1 MILDLSYKKNNI
13 YNNLSKKSWRN
24 NMIWNENAECM
35 ENEEKEE
42 MQLALLQQQVKRVY
56 ENVPFYRKKFDDAGF
71 HPDDL
76 KTLKDIEKIPFTT
89 KDDLRTAYPFGLF
102 AVPDDE
108 IIEIHSTSGTTG
120 TPVVSGY
127 TQKDIDI
134 WGECIARAIAM
145 AGGDKNSRIQNSYGY
160 GLFTG
165 GFGIDHGA
173 KYMGATVIPMS
184 AGNTARQL
192 KIMEDFQSDILT
204 CTPSYAM
211 YLAESL
217 EKEGF
222 TADKISLKSGIFGAE
237 MWTEEMRHSLE
248 EKLGITAHNIYG
260 LTELMGPG
268 VATECKEQTGLH
280 IQEDHFYPEI
290 IDSDTGEV
298 LEDGE
303 KGELVLTNLTR
314 EGMPVIRFRTKDI
327 TALRKEKCACGRTTV
342 RMDRITGRSDDML
355 KIKGVMV
362 YPSQIEA
369 AILQIE
375 GLTANYQIHVSRP
388 KILDEIE
395 VKVETSP
402 ELFSDEM
409 KKIEQF
415 ENKIARNIQSAIGI
429 SVDVTL
435 VEPESL
441 PRSEGKAIRVID
453 ERNFN

>member
-1 MILDLSYKKNNI
+1 MT
-13 YNNLSKKSWRN
+13 
-24 NMIWNENAECM
+24 
-35 ENEEKEE
+35 
-42 MQLALLQQQVKRVY
+42 LAKYHL
-56 ENVPFYRKKFDDAGF
+56 
-71 HPDDL
+71 
-76 KTLKDIEKIPFTT
+76 
-89 KDDLRTAYPFGLF
+89 
-102 AVPDDE
+102 
-108 IIEIHSTSGTTG
+108 GTTG

-134 WGECIARAIAM
+134 WGECTARAIAM
-145 AGGDKNSRIQNSYGY
+145 AGGDKNSKIQNSYGY

-173 KYMGATVIPMS
+173 KAMGATVIPMS
-184 AGNTARQL
+184 SGNTARQL

-222 TADKISLKSGIFGAE
+222 NAESISLHAGIFGAE

-268 VATECKEQTGLH
+268 VSTECEYQTGLH

-290 IDSDTGEV
+290 IDS
-298 LEDGE
+298 
-303 KGELVLTNLTR
+303 
-314 EGMPVIRFRTKDI
+314 IRFRTKDI
-327 TALRKEKCACGRTTV
+327 TALRRDKCPCGRTTV

-388 KILDEIE
+388 KTLDEIE

-402 ELFSDEM
+402 EVFSDEM
-409 KKIEQF
+409 KKIEEF
-415 ENKIARNIQSAIGI
+415 ERRIAKKIQSAIGI

-453 ERNFN
+453 ERNFD

>member
-1 MILDLSYKKNNI
+1 
-13 YNNLSKKSWRN
+13 
-24 NMIWNENAECM
+24 MIWNENAECM
-35 ENEEKEE
+35 DKQEKEE
-42 MQLALLQQQVKRVY
+42 MQLALLQKQVKRVY
-56 ENVPFYRKKFDDAGF
+56 ENVPFYRKKFDEAGF
-71 HPDDL
+71 KPEDL
-76 KTLKDIEKIPFTT
+76 KTLDDVAKIPFTT
-89 KDDLRTAYPFGLF
+89 KDDLRQAYPFGLF
-102 AVPDDE
+102 AVPEEE

-134 WGECIARAIAM
+134 WGECTARAIGM
-145 AGGDKNSRIQNSYGY
+145 ADGDRNSKIHNSYGY

-173 KYMGATVIPMS
+173 KTMGATVIPMS
-184 AGNTARQL
+184 AGNTSRQL

-204 CTPSYAM
+204 CTPSYGM

-222 TADKISLKSGIFGAE
+222 GPEDISLHSGIFGAE
-237 MWTEEMRHSLE
+237 MWTEEMRCSLE

-260 LTELMGPG
+260 LTEIIGPG
-268 VATECKEQTGLH
+268 VATECKEQAGLH
-280 IQEDHFYPEI
+280 IQEDHFYAEI
-290 IDSDTGEV
+290 VDPDT
-298 LEDGE
+298 LENLEEG
-303 KGELVLTNLTR
+303 KTGELVLTTLTR

-327 TALRKEKCACGRTTV
+327 TALRREKCTCGRTTT
-342 RMDRITGRSDDML
+342 RMDRITGRTDDML

-388 KILDEIE
+388 KYLDEIE
-395 VKVETSP
+395 IKVETSQ
-402 ELFSDEM
+402 EVFSDEM
-409 KKIEQF
+409 KKIEEF
-415 ENKIARNIQSAIGI
+415 ENKIARKIQSTIGI

-453 ERNFN
+453 ERNFD

>member
-1 MILDLSYKKNNI
+1 
-13 YNNLSKKSWRN
+13 
-24 NMIWNENAECM
+24 MIWNENAECM
-35 ENEEKEE
+35 DRQEKEE
-42 MQLALLQQQVKRVY
+42 MQLALLQKQVKRVY
-56 ENVPFYRKKFDDAGF
+56 EKVPFYKEKFDEAGF

-76 KTLKDIEKIPFTT
+76 KTLEDIRKIPFTT
-89 KDDLRTAYPFGLF
+89 KADLRDAYPFGLF
-102 AVPDDE
+102 AVDDDE

-134 WGECIARAIAM
+134 WGECTARAIAM
-145 AGGDKNSRIQNSYGY
+145 AGGDKNSKIQNSYGY

-173 KYMGATVIPMS
+173 KYIGATVIPMS

-192 KIMEDFQSDILT
+192 KIMEDFKSDILT

-217 EKEGF
+217 EKEGY
-222 TADKISLKSGIFGAE
+222 TAEDISLKGGIFGAE
-237 MWTEEMRHSLE
+237 MWTEEMRKSLE

-268 VATECKEQTGLH
+268 VAAECKYQTGLH

-290 IDSDTGEV
+290 IDSETGEV
-298 LEDGE
+298 LGDDKE
-303 KGELVLTNLTR
+303 GELVLTNLTR

-327 TALRKEKCACGRTTV
+327 TTLRRDECPCGRTTV

-362 YPSQIEA
+362 YPYQIET

-388 KILDEIE
+388 HTLDEVEI
-395 VKVETSP
+395 KVETSP
-402 ELFSDEM
+402 EVFSDEM

-415 ENKIARNIQSAIGI
+415 ERMVARKIQSAIGI

-453 ERNFN
+453 DRNFD

>member
-1 MILDLSYKKNNI
+1 
-13 YNNLSKKSWRN
+13 
-24 NMIWNENAECM
+24 MIWNENAECM
-35 ENEEKEE
+35 GRQEKEE
-42 MQLALLQQQVKRVY
+42 MQLALLQKQVKRVY
-56 ENVPFYRKKFDDAGF
+56 EKVPFYKEKFDEAGF

-76 KTLKDIEKIPFTT
+76 KTLEDIRKIPFTT
-89 KDDLRTAYPFGLF
+89 KADLRDAYPFGLF
-102 AVPDDE
+102 AVDDDE

-134 WGECIARAIAM
+134 WGECTARAIAM
-145 AGGDKNSRIQNSYGY
+145 AGGDKNSKIQNSYGY

-192 KIMEDFQSDILT
+192 KIMEDFKSDILT

-217 EKEGF
+217 EKEGY
-222 TADKISLKSGIFGAE
+222 TAEDISLKGGIFGAE
-237 MWTEEMRHSLE
+237 MWTEEMRKSLE

-268 VATECKEQTGLH
+268 VAAECKYQTGLH

-290 IDSDTGEV
+290 IDSETGEV
-298 LEDGE
+298 LGDDKE
-303 KGELVLTNLTR
+303 GELVLTNLTR

-327 TALRKEKCACGRTTV
+327 TTLRRDECPCGRTTV

-362 YPSQIEA
+362 YPYQIET

-388 KILDEIE
+388 HTLDEVEI
-395 VKVETSP
+395 KVETSP
-402 ELFSDEM
+402 EVFSDEM

-415 ENKIARNIQSAIGI
+415 ERMVARKIQSAIGI

-453 ERNFN
+453 DRNFD

>member
-1 MILDLSYKKNNI
+1 
-13 YNNLSKKSWRN
+13 
-24 NMIWNENAECM
+24 MIWNENAECM
-35 ENEEKEE
+35 GRQEKEE
-42 MQLALLQQQVKRVY
+42 MQLALLQKQVKRVY
-56 ENVPFYRKKFDDAGF
+56 EKVPFYKEKFDEAGF

-76 KTLKDIEKIPFTT
+76 KTLEDIRKIPFTT
-89 KDDLRTAYPFGLF
+89 KADLRDAYPFGLF
-102 AVPDDE
+102 AVDDDE

-134 WGECIARAIAM
+134 WGECTARAIAM
-145 AGGDKNSRIQNSYGY
+145 AGGDKNSKIQNSYGY

-192 KIMEDFQSDILT
+192 KIMEDFKSDILT

-217 EKEGF
+217 EKEGY
-222 TADKISLKSGIFGAE
+222 TAEDISLKGGIFGAE
-237 MWTEEMRHSLE
+237 MWTEEMRKSLE

-268 VATECKEQTGLH
+268 VAAECKYQTGLH

-290 IDSDTGEV
+290 IDSETGEV
-298 LEDGE
+298 LGDDKE
-303 KGELVLTNLTR
+303 GELVLTNLTR

-327 TALRKEKCACGRTTV
+327 TTLRRDECPCGRTTV

-362 YPSQIEA
+362 YPYQIET

-388 KILDEIE
+388 HTLDEVEI
-395 VKVETSP
+395 KVETSP
-402 ELFSDEM
+402 EVFSDEM

-415 ENKIARNIQSAIGI
+415 ERMVARKIQSVIGI

-453 ERNFN
+453 DRNFD

>member
-1 MILDLSYKKNNI
+1 
-13 YNNLSKKSWRN
+13 
-24 NMIWNENAECM
+24 MIWNENAECM
-35 ENEEKEE
+35 GRQEKEE
-42 MQLALLQQQVKRVY
+42 MQLALLQKQVKRVY
-56 ENVPFYRKKFDDAGF
+56 EKVPFYKEKFDEAGF

-76 KTLKDIEKIPFTT
+76 KTLEDIRKIPFTT
-89 KDDLRTAYPFGLF
+89 KADLRDAYPFGLF
-102 AVPDDE
+102 AVDDDE

-134 WGECIARAIAM
+134 WGECTARAIAM
-145 AGGDKNSRIQNSYGY
+145 AGGDKNSKIQNSSGY

-192 KIMEDFQSDILT
+192 KIMEDFKSDILT

-217 EKEGF
+217 EKEGY
-222 TADKISLKSGIFGAE
+222 TAEDISLKGGIFGAE
-237 MWTEEMRHSLE
+237 MWTEEMRKSLE

-268 VATECKEQTGLH
+268 VAAECKYQTGLH

-290 IDSDTGEV
+290 IDSETGEV
-298 LEDGE
+298 LGDDKE
-303 KGELVLTNLTR
+303 GELVLTNLTR

-327 TALRKEKCACGRTTV
+327 TTLRRDECPCGRTTV

-362 YPSQIEA
+362 YPYQIET

-388 KILDEIE
+388 HTLDEVEI
-395 VKVETSP
+395 KVETSP
-402 ELFSDEM
+402 EVFSDEM

-415 ENKIARNIQSAIGI
+415 ERMVARKIQSAIGI

-441 PRSEGKAIRVID
+441 PRSEGRAIRVID
-453 ERNFN
+453 DRNFD

>member
-1 MILDLSYKKNNI
+1 MNH
-13 YNNLSKKSWRN
+13 WRN
-24 NMIWNENAECM
+24 YMIWNENAECM
-35 ENEEKEE
+35 DRQEKEE
-42 MQLALLQQQVKRVY
+42 MQLALLQKQVKRVY
-56 ENVPFYRKKFDDAGF
+56 EKVPFYKEKFDEAGF

-76 KTLKDIEKIPFTT
+76 KTLEDIRKIPFTT
-89 KDDLRTAYPFGLF
+89 KADLRDAYPFGLF
-102 AVPDDE
+102 AVDDDE

-134 WGECIARAIAM
+134 WGECTARAIAM
-145 AGGDKNSRIQNSYGY
+145 AGGDKNSKIQNSYGY

-173 KYMGATVIPMS
+173 KYIGATVIPMS

-192 KIMEDFQSDILT
+192 KIMEDFKSDILT

-217 EKEGF
+217 EKEGY
-222 TADKISLKSGIFGAE
+222 TAEDISLKGGIFGAE
-237 MWTEEMRHSLE
+237 MWTEEMRKSLE

-268 VATECKEQTGLH
+268 VAAECKYQTGLH

-290 IDSDTGEV
+290 IDSETGEV
-298 LEDGE
+298 LGDDKE
-303 KGELVLTNLTR
+303 GELVLTNLTR

-327 TALRKEKCACGRTTV
+327 TTLRRDECPCGRTTV

-362 YPSQIEA
+362 YPYQIET

-388 KILDEIE
+388 HTLDEVEI
-395 VKVETSP
+395 KVETSP
-402 ELFSDEM
+402 EVFSDEM

-415 ENKIARNIQSAIGI
+415 ERMVARKIQSAIGI

-453 ERNFN
+453 DRNFD

>member
-1 MILDLSYKKNNI
+1 
-13 YNNLSKKSWRN
+13 
-24 NMIWNENAECM
+24 MIWNQEAECM
-35 ENEEKEE
+35 GKEEREE
-42 MQLALLQQQVKRVY
+42 MQLALLQKQVKRVY
-56 ENVPFYRKKFDDAGF
+56 ENVPFYKKKFDDVGF

-76 KTLKDIEKIPFTT
+76 KTLDDISKIPFTT
-89 KDDLRTAYPFGLF
+89 KDDLRQAYPFGLF

-127 TQKDIDI
+127 TKKDIDI
-134 WGECIARAIAM
+134 WGECTARAIAM
-145 AGGDKNSRIQNSYGY
+145 AGGDKNSKIQNSYGY

-173 KYMGATVIPMS
+173 KAMGATVIPMS
-184 AGNTARQL
+184 SGNTARQL

-217 EKEGF
+217 EKEGYK
-222 TADKISLKSGIFGAE
+222 AEDISLKGGIFGAE
-237 MWTEEMRHSLE
+237 MWTEEMRNSLQ

-268 VATECKEQTGLH
+268 VATECKYQTGLH

-298 LEDGE
+298 LGDDQ

-327 TALRKEKCACGRTTV
+327 TTLRRDECPCGRTTV

-369 AILQIE
+369 AILQVK

-388 KILDEIE
+388 HTLDEIE
-395 VKVETSP
+395 VKVEASP
-402 ELFSDEM
+402 DVFSDEM
-409 KKIEQF
+409 KKIEEF
-415 ENKIARNIQSAIGI
+415 ERRVAKKIQSKIGI

-435 VEPESL
+435 VEPELL

-453 ERNFN
+453 ERNFD

>member
-1 MILDLSYKKNNI
+1 MF
-13 YNNLSKKSWRN
+13 
-24 NMIWNENAECM
+24 WNEEAECM
-35 ENEEKEE
+35 GKEEKEA
-42 MQLALLQQQVKRVY
+42 MQLALLQKQVKRVY
-56 ENVPFYRKKFDDAGF
+56 ENVPFYKKKFDDAGF
-71 HPDDL
+71 KPEDL
-76 KTLKDIEKIPFTT
+76 KTLEDISKIPFTT
-89 KDDLRTAYPFGLF
+89 KADLREAYPFGLF

-108 IIEIHSTSGTTG
+108 IVEIHSTSGTTG

-127 TQKDIDI
+127 TKNDIAI
-134 WGECIARAIAM
+134 WGECTARAISM

-173 KYMGATVIPMS
+173 KVMGATVIPMS
-184 AGNTARQL
+184 SGNTARQL

-217 EKEGF
+217 EKQGF
-222 TADKISLKSGIFGAE
+222 TPDKISLRGGIFGAE
-237 MWTEEMRHSLE
+237 MWTEEMRKSLE
-248 EKLGITAHNIYG
+248 EKLGISAHNIYG

-268 VATECKEQTGLH
+268 VAAECKYQTGLH

-290 IDSDTGEV
+290 IDSETGEV
-298 LEDGE
+298 LEDGQ

-327 TALRKEKCACGRTTV
+327 TTLRRDECPCGRTTV

-369 AILQIE
+369 ALLQIE

-388 KILDEIE
+388 HTLDEIE
-395 VKVETSP
+395 VKVESSP
-402 ELFSDEM
+402 EIFSDEM
-409 KKIEQF
+409 KKIEEF
-415 ENKIARNIQSAIGI
+415 ERKVARKIQSVIGI

-453 ERNFN
+453 ERNFD

>member
-1 MILDLSYKKNNI
+1 
-13 YNNLSKKSWRN
+13 
-24 NMIWNENAECM
+24 MIWNEEAECM
-35 ENEEKEE
+35 SKEDKEE
-42 MQLALLQQQVKRVY
+42 MQLSLLKKQVKRVY
-56 ENVPFYRKKFDDAGF
+56 ENVPFYKKKFDEAGF
-71 HPDDL
+71 KPEDL
-76 KTLKDIEKIPFTT
+76 KTLDDISKIPFTT
-89 KDDLRTAYPFGLF
+89 KDDLREAYPFGLF
-102 AVPDDE
+102 AVPQDD

-134 WGECIARAIAM
+134 WGECTARAIAM
-145 AGGDKNSRIQNSYGY
+145 ADGGKHSKIHNSYGY

-173 KYMGATVIPMS
+173 KKMGAVVIPMS

-192 KIMEDFQSDILT
+192 KIMQDFQSDILT

-217 EKEGF
+217 EKEGLSP
-222 TADKISLKSGIFGAE
+222 DEISLHAGIFGAE
-237 MWTEEMRHSLE
+237 MWTEEMRESLE

-260 LTELMGPG
+260 LTEIIGPG
-268 VATECKEQTGLH
+268 VATECADQTGLH
-280 IQEDHFYPEI
+280 IQEDHFLAEI
-290 IDSDTGEV
+290 IDPSTLEK

-303 KGELVLTNLTR
+303 TGELVLTTLTR

-327 TALRKEKCACGRTTV
+327 TALRRETCSCGRTTA
-342 RMDRITGRSDDML
+342 RMERITGRSDDML

-388 KILDEIE
+388 KYLDEIE

-409 KKIEQF
+409 REIEQF
-415 ENKIARNIQSAIGI
+415 ESKIARKIQNAIGI

-453 ERNFN
+453 ERNFD

>member
-1 MILDLSYKKNNI
+1 
-13 YNNLSKKSWRN
+13 
-24 NMIWNENAECM
+24 MIWNQEAECM
-35 ENEEKEE
+35 GKEEREE
-42 MQLALLQQQVKRVY
+42 MQLALLQKQVKRVY
-56 ENVPFYRKKFDDAGF
+56 ENVPFYKKKFDDAGF

-76 KTLKDIEKIPFTT
+76 KTLDDISKIPFTT
-89 KDDLRTAYPFGLF
+89 KDDLRQAYPFGLF

-127 TQKDIDI
+127 TKKDIDI
-134 WGECIARAIAM
+134 WGECTARAIAM
-145 AGGDKNSRIQNSYGY
+145 AGGDKNSKIQNSYGY

-165 GFGIDHGA
+165 G
-173 KYMGATVIPMS
+173 
-184 AGNTARQL
+184 L
-192 KIMEDFQSDILT
+192 
-204 CTPSYAM
+204 M

-217 EKEGF
+217 EKEGYK
-222 TADKISLKSGIFGAE
+222 AEDISLKGGIFGAE
-237 MWTEEMRHSLE
+237 MWTEEMRNSLQ

-268 VATECKEQTGLH
+268 VATECKYQTGLH

-298 LEDGE
+298 LGDDQ

-327 TALRKEKCACGRTTV
+327 TTLRRDECPCGRTTV

-369 AILQIE
+369 AILQVE

-388 KILDEIE
+388 HTLDEIE
-395 VKVETSP
+395 VKVEASP
-402 ELFSDEM
+402 DVFSDEM
-409 KKIEQF
+409 KKIEEF
-415 ENKIARNIQSAIGI
+415 ERRVAKKIQSKIGI

-453 ERNFN
+453 ERNFD

>member
-1 MILDLSYKKNNI
+1 MF
-13 YNNLSKKSWRN
+13 
-24 NMIWNENAECM
+24 WNEEAECM
-35 ENEEKEE
+35 SKEEKEA
-42 MQLALLQQQVKRVY
+42 MQLALLQKQVKRVY
-56 ENVPFYRKKFDDAGF
+56 ENVPFYKKKFDDAGF
-71 HPDDL
+71 KPEDL
-76 KTLKDIEKIPFTT
+76 KTLEDISKIPFTT
-89 KDDLRTAYPFGLF
+89 KADLREAYPFGLF

-108 IIEIHSTSGTTG
+108 IVEIHSTSGTTG

-127 TQKDIDI
+127 TKNDIAV
-134 WGECIARAIAM
+134 WGECTARAISM

-173 KYMGATVIPMS
+173 KVMGATVIPMS
-184 AGNTARQL
+184 SGNTARQL

-217 EKEGF
+217 EKQGF
-222 TADKISLKSGIFGAE
+222 TPDKISLRGGIFGAE
-237 MWTEEMRHSLE
+237 MWTEEMRKSLE
-248 EKLGITAHNIYG
+248 EKLGISAHNIYG

-268 VATECKEQTGLH
+268 VAAECKYQTGLH

-290 IDSDTGEV
+290 IDSETGEV
-298 LEDGE
+298 LEDGQ

-327 TALRKEKCACGRTTV
+327 TTLRRDTCPCGRTTV

-388 KILDEIE
+388 HTLDEIE
-395 VKVETSP
+395 VKVEASP
-402 ELFSDEM
+402 EIFSDEM

-415 ENKIARNIQSAIGI
+415 ERKVARKIQSTIGI

-453 ERNFN
+453 ERNFD

>member
-1 MILDLSYKKNNI
+1 
-13 YNNLSKKSWRN
+13 
-24 NMIWNENAECM
+24 MIWNENAECM
-35 ENEEKEE
+35 DRQEKEE
-42 MQLALLQQQVKRVY
+42 MQLALLQKQVKRVY
-56 ENVPFYRKKFDDAGF
+56 EKVPFYKEKFDEAGF

-76 KTLKDIEKIPFTT
+76 KTLEDIRKIPFTT
-89 KDDLRTAYPFGLF
+89 KADLRDAYPFGLF
-102 AVPDDE
+102 AVDDDE

-134 WGECIARAIAM
+134 WGECTARAIAM
-145 AGGDKNSRIQNSYGY
+145 AGGDKNSKIQNSYGY

-192 KIMEDFQSDILT
+192 KIMEDFKSDILT

-217 EKEGF
+217 EKEGY
-222 TADKISLKSGIFGAE
+222 TAEDISLKGGIFGAE
-237 MWTEEMRHSLE
+237 MWTEEMRKCLE

-268 VATECKEQTGLH
+268 VAAECKYQTGLH

-290 IDSDTGEV
+290 IDSETGEV
-298 LEDGE
+298 LGDDKE
-303 KGELVLTNLTR
+303 GELVLTNLTR

-327 TALRKEKCACGRTTV
+327 TTLRRDECPCGRTTV

-362 YPSQIEA
+362 YPYQIET

-388 KILDEIE
+388 HTLDEVEI
-395 VKVETSP
+395 KVETSP
-402 ELFSDEM
+402 EVFSDEM

-415 ENKIARNIQSAIGI
+415 ERMVARKIQSAIGI

-453 ERNFN
+453 DRNFD

>member
-1 MILDLSYKKNNI
+1 
-13 YNNLSKKSWRN
+13 
-24 NMIWNENAECM
+24 MIWNEKAECM
-35 ENEEKEE
+35 SKEEKEE

-56 ENVPFYRKKFDDAGF
+56 EKVPFYKKKFDEAGF

-76 KTLKDIEKIPFTT
+76 KTLDDVSKIPFTT
-89 KDDLRTAYPFGLF
+89 KDDLRQAYPFGLF
-102 AVPDDE
+102 AVHEDD

-134 WGECIARAIAM
+134 WGECTARAIAM
-145 AGGDKNSRIQNSYGY
+145 AGGGKHSKIQNSYGY

-173 KYMGATVIPMS
+173 KAMGAVVIPMS

-222 TADKISLKSGIFGAE
+222 GPDDISLHAGIFGAE
-237 MWTEEMRHSLE
+237 MWTEEMRQSLE

-260 LTELMGPG
+260 LTEIIGPG
-268 VATECKEQTGLH
+268 VAAECDGQCGLH
-280 IQEDHFYPEI
+280 IQEDHFFAEI
-290 IDSDTGEV
+290 VDPKTLEQV
-298 LEDGE
+298 EDGE
-303 KGELVLTNLTR
+303 TGELVLTTLTR
-314 EGMPVIRFRTKDI
+314 EGMPVIRFRTKDV
-327 TALRKEKCACGRTTV
+327 TALNREPCECGRTTV
-342 RMDRITGRSDDML
+342 RMERITGRTDDML

-388 KILDEIE
+388 HVLDEIE

-402 ELFSDEM
+402 EVFSDEM
-409 KKIEQF
+409 KKIEEF
-415 ENKIARNIQSAIGI
+415 ERMIARKIQSTIGI

-453 ERNFN
+453 ERNFD

>member
-1 MILDLSYKKNNI
+1 
-13 YNNLSKKSWRN
+13 
-24 NMIWNENAECM
+24 MIWNENAECM
-35 ENEEKEE
+35 GRQEKEE
-42 MQLALLQQQVKRVY
+42 MQLALLQKQVKRVY
-56 ENVPFYRKKFDDAGF
+56 EKVPFYKEKFDEAGF

-76 KTLKDIEKIPFTT
+76 KTLEDIRKIPFTT
-89 KDDLRTAYPFGLF
+89 KADLRDAYPFGLF
-102 AVPDDE
+102 AVDDDE

-127 TQKDIDI
+127 TQKAIDI
-134 WGECIARAIAM
+134 WGECTARAIAM
-145 AGGDKNSRIQNSYGY
+145 AGGDKNSKIQNSYGY

-192 KIMEDFQSDILT
+192 KIMEDFKSDILT

-217 EKEGF
+217 EKEGY
-222 TADKISLKSGIFGAE
+222 TAEDISLKGGIFGAE
-237 MWTEEMRHSLE
+237 MWTEEMRKSLE

-268 VATECKEQTGLH
+268 VAAECKYQTGLH

-290 IDSDTGEV
+290 IDSETGEV
-298 LEDGE
+298 LGDDKE
-303 KGELVLTNLTR
+303 GELVLTNLTR

-327 TALRKEKCACGRTTV
+327 TTLRRDECPCGRTTV

-362 YPSQIEA
+362 YPYQIET

-388 KILDEIE
+388 HTLDEVEI
-395 VKVETSP
+395 KVETSP
-402 ELFSDEM
+402 EVFSDEM

-415 ENKIARNIQSAIGI
+415 ERMVARKIQSAIGI

-453 ERNFN
+453 DRNFD

>member
-1 MILDLSYKKNNI
+1 
-13 YNNLSKKSWRN
+13 
-24 NMIWNENAECM
+24 MIWNEKAECM
-35 ENEEKEE
+35 SKEEKEA
-42 MQLALLQQQVKRVY
+42 MQLDLLQKQVKRVY
-56 ENVPFYRKKFDDAGF
+56 EKVPFYKKKFDDAGF
-71 HPDDL
+71 KPEDL
-76 KTLKDIEKIPFTT
+76 KTLEDISKIPFTT
-89 KDDLRTAYPFGLF
+89 KADLREAYPFGLF

-108 IIEIHSTSGTTG
+108 IVEIHSTSGTTG

-127 TQKDIDI
+127 TKNDIAI
-134 WGECIARAIAM
+134 WGECTARAISM

-173 KYMGATVIPMS
+173 KVMGATVIPMS
-184 AGNTARQL
+184 SGNTARQL

-204 CTPSYAM
+204 CTPSYAL

-217 EKEGF
+217 EKQGF
-222 TADKISLKSGIFGAE
+222 TPDKISLRGGIFGAE
-237 MWTEEMRHSLE
+237 MWTEEMRKNLE

-268 VATECKEQTGLH
+268 VAAECKYQTGLH
-280 IQEDHFYPEI
+280 IEEDHFYPEI
-290 IDSDTGEV
+290 IDSETGEV
-298 LEDGE
+298 LEDGQ

-327 TALRKEKCACGRTTV
+327 TTLRRDKCPCGRTTV

-362 YPSQIEA
+362 YPSQIES

-388 KILDEIE
+388 HTLDEIE
-395 VKVETSP
+395 VKVEASP
-402 ELFSDEM
+402 EIFSDEM
-409 KKIEQF
+409 KKIEEF
-415 ENKIARNIQSAIGI
+415 ERKVAKKIQSTIGI

-453 ERNFN
+453 ERNFD